1 VAFETEVTSY
11 PGLSPDGTFRNVVLD
26 MIPSSTGKLLG
37 NNWQEGTNVEI
48 DFTWDYVS
56 FIEDLEDLCLVA
68 FVQDRDHGWVLQADA
83 VYYSPLVGMPAYEK
97 DNHPMVLYPNPARDQ
112 LTIFFGNRTEMP
124 GQIEVVDI
132 SGREVMVMEV
142 QRDITTQQMDI
153 SHLPEGLFMIFWKES
168 GLVRGHARFI
178 RNR

>member
-1 VAFETEVTSY
+1 
-11 PGLSPDGTFRNVVLD
+11 
-26 MIPSSTGKLLG
+26 
-37 NNWQEGTNVEI
+37 
-48 DFTWDYVS
+48 
-56 FIEDLEDLCLVA
+56 
-68 FVQDRDHGWVLQADA
+68 
-83 VYYSPLVGMPAYEK
+83 MPAYEK

-142 QRDITTQQMDI
+142 QRDITTQQTDI

-168 GLVRGHARFI
+168 GLVKGHARFI
-178 RNR
+178 RTR